1 MLPVQQDGNLL
12 HISYY
17 AADVASF
24 AESFMLKTGLKK
36 MGQRQLPASVAAG
49 GAWQSVEQ
57 RTALGR
63 LRCDLLSLFH
73 C

>member
-1 MLPVQQDGNLL
+1 MLPVQQDGQLL

-36 MGQRQLPASVAAG
+36 MGQRQLPPSMAG
-49 GAWQSVEQ
+49 EKWQSVEA
-57 RTALGR
+57 RTVSTSV
-63 LRCDLLSLFH
+63 LLS
-73 C
+73 